1 MEVEE
6 VSGRFRDKVA
16 IVTGASTGVGPVMA
30 KMLAAE
36 GAKVVIAARRFDLVE
51 KVASDIGDAA
61 VAVRA
66 DVSREDDVAV
76 LVEQAISRWGKVDVM
91 MNNAAIPGT
100 DMYLWEETLENWNA
114 TIAVDVTAAMLCS
127 REVLR
132 RSMLQRR
139 SGAIV
144 NFSTG
149 AAWTGMARKSHYSVA
164 KVGLHALT
172 KTIALEAGPYGIR
185 CNCVVPGVI
194 ETELFRNYL
203 KRTAADEGISI
214 EEKRASLVEDSALKV
229 PSMPEDVANL
239 ALFLASDQA
248 KSITGQSIAVDAGHV
263 MMG

>member
-1 MEVEE
+1 MMA
-6 VSGRFRDKVA
+6 RFSDKVA

-30 KMLAAE
+30 KTLAAE
-36 GAKVVIAARRFDLVE
+36 GAKVVLAARRFELVE
-51 KVASDIGDAA
+51 KWASDIGDAA

-66 DVSREDDVAV
+66 DVSQEADVVAM
-76 LVEQAISRWGKVDVM
+76 VEVAMSRWGRVDIM
-91 MNNAAIPGT
+91 INNAAIPGT
-100 DMYLWEETLENWNA
+100 DMYVWEETLENWNA

-132 RSMLQRR
+132 RSMLERR
-139 SGAIV
+139 SGVII

-172 KTIALEAGPYGIR
+172 KVIALEAGPYGIR

-194 ETELFRNYL
+194 DTDLLRRYIERV
-203 KRTAADEGISI
+203 AAEEGVSI
-214 EEKRASLVEDSALKV
+214 EEKRTSLVDESALKM
-229 PSMPEDVANL
+229 PSSPEDVANL

-248 KSITGQSIAVDAGHV
+248 KTITGQAIAVDAGHV

>member
-1 MEVEE
+1 MA
-6 VSGRFRDKVA
+6 RFTNKVA

-30 KMLAAE
+30 RMLANE
-36 GAKVVIAARRFDLVE
+36 GANVVVAARRFELVE
-51 KVASDIGDAA
+51 KVAVDIGDAA

-66 DVSREDDVAV
+66 DVSREDDVAAM
-76 LVEQAISRWGKVDVM
+76 VEVAMSRWGKVDVM
-91 MNNAAIPGT
+91 INNAAVPGT
-100 DMYLWEETLENWNA
+100 DMFIWEETLENWNA

-132 RSMLQRR
+132 RSMLERR
-139 SGAIV
+139 SGVII

-149 AAWTGMARKSHYSVA
+149 AAWTGMVRKSHYSVA

-172 KTIALEAGPYGIR
+172 KVIALETGPFGIR

-194 ETELFRNYL
+194 ETDLLRNYVE
-203 KRTAADEGISI
+203 RVAAEEGVSI
-214 EEKRASLVEDSALKV
+214 EDKRASLVDDSALKI
-229 PSMPEDVANL
+229 PSTPEDVANL

-248 KSITGQSIAVDAGHV
+248 RTITGQSIAVDAGHV

>member
-1 MEVEE
+1 M
-6 VSGRFRDKVA
+6 GRFTDKVA
-16 IVTGASTGVGPVMA
+16 VVTGASTGVGPVMA
-30 KMLAAE
+30 KMLADD
-36 GAKVVIAARRFDLVE
+36 GARVVVAARRLELVE
-51 KVASDIGDAA
+51 KVAADIGDSA
-61 VAVRA
+61 VAIHA
-66 DVSREDDVAV
+66 DVSLEDDVAAM
-76 LVEQAISRWGKVDVM
+76 VEAAMGRWGKVDILI
-91 MNNAAIPGT
+91 NNAAVPGT
-100 DMYLWEETLENWNA
+100 DMYVWEETLENWNA

-132 RSMLQRR
+132 RSMLERR
-139 SGAIV
+139 SGVIV

-172 KTIALEAGPYGIR
+172 KVIALEAGPYGIR

-194 ETELFRNYL
+194 DTELFRNYVQ
-203 KRTAADEGISI
+203 RVAAEEGIGI
-214 EEKRASLVEDSALKV
+214 EQKRASLVADSALKV
-229 PSMPEDVANL
+229 PSTPEDVANL

>member
-1 MEVEE
+1 MTARFTNR
-6 VSGRFRDKVA
+6 VS
-16 IVTGASTGVGPVMA
+16 IVTGASTGVGPLMA
-30 KMLAAE
+30 GMLARE
-36 GAKVVIAARRFDLVE
+36 GAKVVVAARRLELVE
-51 KVASDIGDAA
+51 KVASEIGDSA

-66 DVSREDDVAV
+66 DVSREDDVATM
-76 LVEQAISRWGKVDVM
+76 VEAAMSRWGKVDIMV
-91 MNNAAIPGT
+91 NNAAVPGT
-100 DMYLWEETLENWNA
+100 DMYVWEQTLENWNA

-132 RSMLQRR
+132 RSMLERR
-139 SGAIV
+139 SGVIV

-172 KTIALEAGPYGIR
+172 KVIALEAGPYGIR

-194 ETELFRNYL
+194 ETELLRNYIE
-203 KRTAADEGISI
+203 RVAAEEGISF
-214 EEKRASLVEDSALKV
+214 EEKRACLVNESALEI
-229 PSMPEDVANL
+229 PSTPEDVANL

-248 KSITGQSIAVDAGHV
+248 RTITGQCIAVDAGHV

>member
-1 MEVEE
+1 LTA
-6 VSGRFRDKVA
+6 RFRDRVA

-30 KMLAAE
+30 GMLARE
-36 GAKVVIAARRFDLVE
+36 GARVVVAARRLELVE
-51 KVASDIGDAA
+51 KVAAEIGEAA

-66 DVSREDDVAV
+66 DVSREHDVATM
-76 LVEQAISRWGKVDVM
+76 VEAAMSRWGKVDIM
-91 MNNAAIPGT
+91 INNAAVPGT
-100 DMYLWEETLENWNA
+100 DMYVWEQTLENWNA
-114 TIAVDVTAAMLCS
+114 TIAVDVTAAMLCT

-132 RSMLQRR
+132 RCMLERR

-172 KTIALEAGPYGIR
+172 KVVALEAGPYGIR

-194 ETELFRNYL
+194 ETELLRNYIA
-203 KRTAADEGISI
+203 RVAAEEGVSF
-214 EEKRASLVEDSALKV
+214 EEKRAFLVDESALKI
-229 PSMPEDVANL
+229 PSTAEDVANL

-248 KSITGQSIAVDAGHV
+248 RTITGQCIAVDAGHV

>member
-1 MEVEE
+1 M
-6 VSGRFRDKVA
+6 GRFTDRVA

-30 KMLAAE
+30 TMLAEE
-36 GAKVVIAARRFDLVE
+36 GARVVVAARRMELVE
-51 KVASDIGDAA
+51 KVAAGIGDSA

-66 DVSREDDVAV
+66 DVTKEDDVAAM
-76 LVEQAISRWGKVDVM
+76 VEAAMSRWGKVDVM
-91 MNNAAIPGT
+91 INNAASPGT
-100 DMYLWEETLENWNA
+100 DMYVWEETLENWNA
-114 TIAVDVTAAMLCS
+114 TIAVDVTAAMLCT

-132 RSMLQRR
+132 RSMLERR

-149 AAWTGMARKSHYSVA
+149 AAWTGMERKSHYSVA

-172 KTIALEAGPYGIR
+172 KVVALEAGPYGIR

-194 ETELFRNYL
+194 ETELLRNYIE
-203 KRTAADEGISI
+203 RVAREEGVSV
-214 EEKRASLVEDSALKV
+214 EEKRSSLVDDSALKTA
-229 PSMPEDVANL
+229 STPEDVANL

-248 KSITGQSIAVDAGHV
+248 RTITGQSIAVDAGHV

>member
-1 MEVEE
+1 LTA
-6 VSGRFRDKVA
+6 RFAEKVA

-30 KMLAAE
+30 KKLAGD
-36 GAKVVIAARRFDLVE
+36 GARVVVAARRFEMVE
-51 KVASDIGDAA
+51 QVAAAIGPAA

-66 DVSREDDVAV
+66 DVSLEQDVAA
-76 LVEQAISRWGKVDVM
+76 LVEAAMSRWGQVDIM
-91 MNNAAIPGT
+91 INNAAVPGT
-100 DMYLWEETLENWNA
+100 DLYIWEQTLENWNA

-132 RSMLQRR
+132 RSMLERR
-139 SGAIV
+139 SGVIV

-172 KTIALEAGPYGIR
+172 KVIALEAGPYGIR

-194 ETELFRNYL
+194 DTDLLKNYIQ
-203 KRTAADEGISI
+203 RVAAEEGVRV
-214 EEKRASLVEDSALKV
+214 EEKRASLVEDSALKI
-229 PSMPEDVANL
+229 PSTPEDVANL
-239 ALFLASDQA
+239 ALFLASDDA
-248 KSITGQSIAVDAGHV
+248 RTITGQSIAVDAGHV

>member
-1 MEVEE
+1 LTD
-6 VSGRFRDKVA
+6 RFTDRVA
-16 IVTGASTGVGPVMA
+16 IVTGASTGVGPLMA
-30 KMLAAE
+30 EMLARE
-36 GAKVVIAARRFDLVE
+36 GAKVVLAARRFELVE
-51 KVASDIGDAA
+51 QVAGRIGEAA
-61 VAVRA
+61 VAVPA
-66 DVSREDDVAV
+66 DVTREADVAAM
-76 LVEQAISRWGKVDVM
+76 VEAAMSRWGQVDIM
-91 MNNAAIPGT
+91 INNAAVPGT
-100 DMYLWEETLENWNA
+100 DMYVWEQTLENWNA

-132 RSMLQRR
+132 RSMLERR
-139 SGAIV
+139 SGVIV

-194 ETELFRNYL
+194 ETELLRNYII
-203 KRTAADEGISI
+203 RTAAEEGISF
-214 EEKRASLVEDSALKV
+214 EEKRTSLVDESALKI
-229 PSMPEDVANL
+229 PSTPEDVANL

-248 KSITGQSIAVDAGHV
+248 RTITGQSIAVDAGHV

>member
-1 MEVEE
+1 MA
-6 VSGRFRDKVA
+6 RFSDKVA

-36 GAKVVIAARRFDLVE
+36 GARVVVAARRFELVE
-51 KVASDIGDAA
+51 KVAGEIGNGA

-66 DVSREDDVAV
+66 DVSQEADVAAMV
-76 LVEQAISRWGKVDVM
+76 DAAMTRWGRVDIM
-91 MNNAAIPGT
+91 INNAAIPGT
-100 DMYLWEETLENWNA
+100 DMYVWEETLENWNA

-132 RSMLQRR
+132 RSMLERR
-139 SGAIV
+139 SGVII

-172 KTIALEAGPYGIR
+172 KVIALEAGPYGIR

-194 ETELFRNYL
+194 DTDLL
-203 KRTAADEGISI
+203 KRYVERVAAEEGISV
-214 EEKRASLVEDSALKV
+214 EEKRASLVEDSALKT
-229 PSMPEDVANL
+229 PSTAEDVANL

-248 KSITGQSIAVDAGHV
+248 KTITGQSIAVDAGHV

>member
-1 MEVEE
+1 MID
-6 VSGRFRDKVA
+6 RFTNRVA
-16 IVTGASTGVGPVMA
+16 IVTGASTGVGPIMA
-30 KMLAAE
+30 KMLADE
-36 GAKVVIAARRFDLVE
+36 GAMVVVAARRSELVE
-51 KVASDIGDAA
+51 QVAAGIGDAA
-61 VAVRA
+61 IAVRA
-66 DVSREDDVAV
+66 DVSREEDVASMV
-76 LVEQAISRWGKVDVM
+76 DAAMKHWGRVDIM
-91 MNNAAIPGT
+91 INNAAIPGT
-100 DMYLWEETLENWNA
+100 DMYIWEETLENWNA

-132 RSMLQRR
+132 RSMLERR
-139 SGAIV
+139 SGVIV

-172 KTIALEAGPYGIR
+172 KTIALEAGPFGIR

-194 ETELFRNYL
+194 DTELFANYIQ
-203 KRTAADEGISI
+203 RVAMEDGVSI
-214 EEKRASLVEDSALKV
+214 EQKRASLVEDSALKRA
-229 PSMPEDVANL
+229 SSPEDVANL